1 MAITT
6 QGATLKYNNGAS
18 FVKLADIKSFP
29 DMGAAPNLIE
39 VTTLSDTAQQFI
51 EGVKPMA
58 AIEFTANYDA
68 TDFATIT
75 GLTGTKTYMLDFG
88 TAGAFYWEG
97 AHTAWVVGGG
107 VNAVL
112 DMKINVIPSSV
123 IRTTPTAA

>member
-6 QGATLKYNNGAS
+6 QDAVLKYKATVEGT
-18 FVKLADIKSFP
+18 FTEVEIKSFP

-58 AIEFTANYDA
+58 AIEFTANYDETVYEA
-68 TDFATIT
+68 LAAVAGDALIYQ
-75 GLTGTKTYMLDFG
+75 LEFG
-88 TAGAFYWEG
+88 TNGTFGWTG
-97 AHTAWVVGGG
+97 SHTVIVAGGG

-112 DMKINVIPSSV
+112 DMKLSV
-123 IRTTPTAA
+123 LPDSIISKVA